1 MTDAWTQTMDPN
13 AWICM
18 NCGKRRV
25 DGVFPD
31 YVCPGSWNGGV
42 CEPRPVREQCPS
54 ELLGRCFLDAGHH
67 GDHRGPEPFNA
78 KWSDTKPGQLIGP
91 PLFAERPI
99 TQSEVVVS
107 RTDLEWAVGMIEDEW
122 TGERGMLL
130 HPDHDPIY
138 ARLRAVLNTENQ
150 T

>member
-1 MTDAWTQTMDPN
+1 MSDAWTQTMDPN
-13 AWICM
+13 AWICLH
-18 NCGKRRV
+18 CGVRRI
-25 DGVFPD
+25 DGDFPD
-31 YVCPGSWNGGV
+31 YVCKRAWNGV

-107 RTDLEWAVGMIEDEW
+107 RTDLELVLEALTDVVGISENARFAE
-122 TGERGMLL
+122 ERLWSF
-130 HPDHDPIY
+130 
-138 ARLRAVLNTENQ
+138 VLNKSNKSKE
-150 T
+150 

>member
-1 MTDAWTQTMDPN
+1 MTDAWTLGMDPN

-107 RTDLEWAVGMIEDEW
+107 RTDLERVLNDYFDGVFDEP
-122 TGERGMLL
+122 GIAIA
-130 HPDHDPIY
+130 H
-138 ARLRAVLNTENQ
+138 RLRAAVLNTENQ

>member
-1 MTDAWTQTMDPN
+1 MTDAWTLGMDPN

-107 RTDLEWAVGMIEDEW
+107 RTDLEAACEFADVEHWNMAPGQRRVFD
-122 TGERGMLL
+122 
-130 HPDHDPIY
+130 
-138 ARLRAVLNTENQ
+138 RLRAVLNTENQ

>member
-1 MTDAWTQTMDPN
+1 M
-13 AWICM
+13 
-18 NCGKRRV
+18 
-25 DGVFPD
+25 
-31 YVCPGSWNGGV
+31 
-42 CEPRPVREQCPS
+42 PRPSKAMIAAYREMDR
-54 ELLGRCFLDAGHH
+54 ELAEGRSA
-67 GDHRGPEPFNA
+67 
-78 KWSDTKPGQLIGP
+78 
-91 PLFAERPI
+91 
-99 TQSEVVVS
+99 EVVVS